1 MKIYILSFFFTCAV
15 GAQNL
20 SIEDLWNQQQQLSSS
35 KEQQALFD
43 LGTLKIKTEKGRR
56 LPVITGEANLQRNLI
71 VPVTPVPSI
80 AFDPTAQAGDITP
93 LKFAT
98 DWSAK
103 AGIQLAWDLFNPNT
117 QLAIETAKLEQKG
130 DQLQSNLDADDLKKN
145 ATKAYGKA
153 LLAQKQYDAA
163 VQDTILYH
171 KIVEVSNLRFAAGRI
186 GILEHNRAVQTQM
199 QKQNQWVEAYQV
211 YVNSLMELGRYHNLE
226 NVVQL
231 SSSMEEIVA
240 ALQFGETNFKEG
252 KIENERNKIVMQR
265 QNLTKELLPTLTFN
279 AYYGAQYFDNS
290 LAVFSGDQ
298 WFGSSYVNLG
308 LKLPISNTFQYQLK
322 TKRFKKQEEI
332 YSYQLEEEQKKNR
345 IDKAQKEQKITALKQ
360 KWELSKQ
367 MDKLAS
373 SSVETA
379 QKQFDEGR
387 ILIQQLNEEVS
398 NSWSMNKQT
407 WQIMYDCLEA
417 VLD

>member
-171 KIVEVSNLRFAAGRI
+171 KIVEVSKLRFAAGRI

>member
-35 KEQQALFD
+35 KEQEALFD

-130 DQLQSNLDADDLKKN
+130 DQLQSNLDAEDLKKN

-171 KIVEVSNLRFAAGRI
+171 KIVEVSKLRFTAGRI

-240 ALQFGETNFKEG
+240 ALQFGETNFKEE

-360 KWELSKQ
+360 KWELSRE